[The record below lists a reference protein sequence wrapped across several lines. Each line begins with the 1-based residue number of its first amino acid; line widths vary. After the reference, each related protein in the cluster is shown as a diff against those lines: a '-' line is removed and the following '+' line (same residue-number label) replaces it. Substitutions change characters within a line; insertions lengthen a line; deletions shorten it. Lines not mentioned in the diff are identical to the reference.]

1 VRTIAD
7 PDPVYVEA
15 AAALP
20 SPHSPARE
28 AAPGKGVLRWPLFG
42 LVGLYLALP
51 IVATVLYS
59 LATVW
64 RNTAFPDGL
73 TLRWWEETLS
83 DGRLLDALARSVIVA
98 VIAVVLIAAI
108 TLPPLYWSYVRNP
121 RLRTVMQIAALLPF
135 ALPFVVLAYGMKSLA
150 GLTAFT
156 EQYEASKQLLV
167 LGHVA
172 LAFPFFF
179 WPVDAAMAGTG
190 VKRLHEAAEVSGASP
205 ATTLARVVVPGIKV
219 GIILGALLAFATSFG
234 EYSIA
239 QVITG
244 SSYETLPVWQVA
256 NLKDTRGNPNGVA
269 VMATFVF
276 ILFFLVALIVAR
288 LGKGEAV
295 RLLPG
300 VDPTKQR

>member
-1 VRTIAD
+1 MAAD
-7 PDPVYVEA
+7 PEA
-15 AAALP
+15 IATPRPAAGAGRRDR
-20 SPHSPARE
+20 AVI
-28 AAPGKGVLRWPLFG
+28 PGKGALRWPLFA
-42 LVGLYLALP
+42 VVALYLALP

-73 TLRWWEETLS
+73 TFRWWVETLT
-83 DGRLLDALARSVIVA
+83 DPRLVDALVRSLLVA
-98 VIAVVLIAAI
+98 VLAVAIIAAV

-121 RLRTVMQIAALLPF
+121 RLRTVMQVSALLPF
-135 ALPFVVLAYGMKSLA
+135 ALPFVVLAYGIKSLA
-150 GLTAFT
+150 GLTELT
-156 EQYEASKQLLV
+156 QQYEASKQLLV

-172 LAFPFFF
+172 LAFPFFL
-179 WPVDAAMAGTG
+179 WPVDAAMASIG

-205 ATTLARVVVPGIKV
+205 WSTLWRVVIPNIKV
-219 GIILGALLAFATSFG
+219 GIVLGALLAFATSFG

-276 ILFFLVALIVAR
+276 VVFFVVALVVAR
-288 LGKGEAV
+288 LGKGESV

-300 VDPTKQR
+300 VDPASRR

>member
-1 VRTIAD
+1 MATVQDAPIA
-7 PDPVYVEA
+7 VA
-15 AAALP
+15 ARPAQLEEALP
-20 SPHSPARE
+20 GRGFA
-28 AAPGKGVLRWPLFG
+28 RWPLFA
-42 LVGLYLALP
+42 VVALYLALP

-73 TLRWWEETLS
+73 TLRWWGETLS
-83 DGRLLDALARSVIVA
+83 DPRLLDALLRSTLVGVVAVA
-98 VIAVVLIAAI
+98 VIALV

-121 RLRTVMQIAALLPF
+121 RLRSVMQVAALLPF
-135 ALPFVVLAYGMKSLA
+135 ALPFVVLAYGIKSLA
-150 GLTAFT
+150 GLTEAT
-156 EQYEASKQLLV
+156 AQYEASMQLLI

-172 LAFPFFF
+172 LAFPFFL
-179 WPVDAAMAGTG
+179 WPVDAAMAGAG
-190 VKRLHEAAEVSGASP
+190 IKRLHEAAEVAGSGPVRTMLS
-205 ATTLARVVVPGIKV
+205 VVVPNIKV
-219 GIILGALLAFATSFG
+219 GLVLGALLAFATSFG

-276 ILFFLVALIVAR
+276 IVFFVVALVVTWLAR
-288 LGKGEAV
+288 GEAV

-300 VDPTKQR
+300 VDPKRGR

>member
-1 VRTIAD
+1 MTALEQQALAESAR
-7 PDPVYVEA
+7 
-15 AAALP
+15 LP
-20 SPHSPARE
+20 SPGARRRE
-28 AAPGKGVLRWPLFG
+28 RTRAPGKGWARWPLLA

-73 TLRWWEETLS
+73 TGRWWAETLS
-83 DGRLLDALARSVIVA
+83 DPRLVDALLRSLLVA
-98 VIAVVLIAAI
+98 VLAVGIIAVV
-108 TLPPLYWSYVRNP
+108 TLPPLYFSYVRNP
-121 RLRTVMQIAALLPF
+121 RLRIVMQVAALLPF
-135 ALPFVVLAYGMKSLA
+135 ALPFVVLAYGIKSLA
-150 GLTAFT
+150 GLTELTTHF
-156 EQYEASKQLLV
+156 EASKQLLV

-172 LAFPFFF
+172 LAFPFFL
-179 WPVDAAMAGTG
+179 WPVDAAMAAAG
-190 VKRLHEAAEVSGASP
+190 VRRLHEAATASGARP
-205 ATTLARVVVPGIKV
+205 LTTLVRVVVPNIKTGLV
-219 GIILGALLAFATSFG
+219 SGALLAFATSFG

-276 ILFFLVALIVAR
+276 VLFLLVALAVAR
-288 LGKGEAV
+288 VGRGEGV

-300 VDPTKQR
+300 VDVKNH